1 MNLLYNTIYNCSGN
15 LDTIGITLLYLHI
28 PVSVLTLIIALYIWK
43 QSKHKASSKIIIY
56 IALTFALWVIL
67 NNIVWLIASSAS
79 VYLFAWSLIEPVS
92 IVLFLLMYYFVY
104 TYVYN
109 KDLPH
114 MSKYT
119 IIVTT
124 APFIFLSFTKFNI
137 ASLDLNTCLPIENI
151 SYLYYGFALKVF
163 FTLLSIFYL
172 FYAIYSNEIRK
183 KETITLSVGVL
194 SFILFFFVSG
204 YLSES
209 AGSYI
214 YEFYSLFG
222 VFIFL
227 ICISALIVKFKV
239 FNIKGL
245 GVQMIIFLQVFF
257 VASQLL
263 FFRSKENSI
272 VILLTL
278 VISIVFGLVLF
289 YSVKKEFQQKQLL
302 EIQSKTLLKMNKR
315 LETKDKLRSEF
326 MLLASHQL
334 RSPLTALRGYASM
347 IKEKSFG
354 EYPEQLEEPIDR
366 IYESATH
373 LNNVV
378 TDLLSISKI
387 ELGGLTYSMQ
397 IFDVKRM
404 IKDIVDE
411 MQNMAKNKNLYL
423 KYSDSGEILYLVK
436 GDVEKLRQAIIN
448 IIDNAI
454 KYTSTGGVKVCLNR
468 DESFTQIKVDDTGV
482 GIKQEDIPNLFK
494 KFSRVGGVGINRSGS
509 GVGLYLVKK
518 IIDAHD
524 GKIDIS
530 SEGAEAGSSFT
541 IVLHNKDK

>member
-1 MNLLYNTIYNCSGN
+1 MNFLYNTIYNCSGN
-15 LDTIGITLLYLHI
+15 LGSTGTTLLYLHI

-67 NNIVWLIASSAS
+67 NNIVWLIAASAS

-109 KDLPH
+109 KDLPY

-119 IIVTT
+119 IIITT

-137 ASLDLNTCLPIENI
+137 ASLDLNSCLPVENI

-183 KETITLSVGVL
+183 KETVTLSIGVL
-194 SFILFFFVSG
+194 SFILSFFISG
-204 YLSES
+204 YVSENV
-209 AGSYI
+209 GNYI

-222 VFIFL
+222 VGIFL

-263 FFRSKENSI
+263 FFRSREDLI
-272 VILLTL
+272 VILMTL
-278 VISIVFGLVLF
+278 AISIVFGLVLF

-302 EIQSKTLLKMNKR
+302 EVQSRTLLKMNKR

-347 IKEKSFG
+347 IREKSFG
-354 EYPEQLEEPIDR
+354 EYSEKLEEPIDR

-404 IKDIVDE
+404 VKDIVTE
-411 MQNMAKNKNLYL
+411 MQNMAENKKIYL

-448 IIDNAI
+448 VIDNAI
-454 KYTSTGGVKVCLNR
+454 KYTSTGGVEVYLDR
-468 DESFTQIKVDDTGV
+468 DESFTQIKVKDTGV
-482 GIKQEDIPNLFK
+482 GIKKEDVPNLFK

-530 SEGAEAGSSFT
+530 SEGDGKGSTFVV
-541 IVLHNKDK
+541 VLHNKEK